1 MEPRDAVPMC
11 TMSRMDMQSCP
22 RCGAA
27 APELAPG
34 QPLCDVCWEA
44 LPSRMRRAVARLKP
58 SRQLRFAQG
67 QLEVQPAARKK
78 RPRRGGSARG
88 QSSDA

>member
-1 MEPRDAVPMC
+1 MA
-11 TMSRMDMQSCP
+11 RMDTPRCP

-44 LPSRMRRAVARLKP
+44 LPSRVRRAVSRLKL
-58 SRQLRFAQG
+58 SRQQRFAIG
-67 QLEVQPAARKK
+67 ELEVQPAPRKK
-78 RPRRGGSARG
+78 RTRHGGAKG
-88 QSSDA
+88 DQPSDA

>member
-1 MEPRDAVPMC
+1 MDAL
-11 TMSRMDMQSCP
+11 RCP
-22 RCGAA
+22 RCNAI

-58 SRQLRFAQG
+58 SRQQRFATG

-78 RPRRGGSARG
+78 RPSRRTAAGGDAAAS
-88 QSSDA
+88 QSSDE

>member
-1 MEPRDAVPMC
+1 
-11 TMSRMDMQSCP
+11 MDTLRCP

-27 APELAPG
+27 APEISPA

-58 SRQLRFAQG
+58 SRQQRFASG
-67 QLEVQPAARKK
+67 QLEVPPARRKK
-78 RPRRGGSARG
+78 RTSRRRTAAEGD
-88 QSSDA
+88 QPSDA

>member
-1 MEPRDAVPMC
+1 MDAL
-11 TMSRMDMQSCP
+11 RCP

-27 APELAPG
+27 APELTPG

-58 SRQLRFAQG
+58 SRQQRFATG

-78 RPRRGGSARG
+78 RPSRRKAGDAGSGA
-88 QSSDA
+88 QSSDE